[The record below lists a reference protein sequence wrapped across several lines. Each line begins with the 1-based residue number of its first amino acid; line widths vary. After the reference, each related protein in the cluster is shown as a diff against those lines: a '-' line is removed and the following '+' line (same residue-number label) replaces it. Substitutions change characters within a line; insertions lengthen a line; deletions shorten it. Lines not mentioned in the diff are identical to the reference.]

1 MSNDA
6 IAVVKCLFQTIWQL
20 FSSWHIPGTDV
31 TPAAFALFLI
41 SSGIGLRYV
50 LQFLHS
56 PNASATQ
63 TGSAEKVVASWHN
76 RGVDRSQSR

>member
-1 MSNDA
+1 MTNDA
-6 IAVVKCLFQTIWQL
+6 VAVVKCLFQTIWQL

-56 PNASATQ
+56 PNASASQ
-63 TGSAEKVVASWHN
+63 TAYSEKIVASRHN
-76 RGVDRSQSR
+76 RGAGRSQSR